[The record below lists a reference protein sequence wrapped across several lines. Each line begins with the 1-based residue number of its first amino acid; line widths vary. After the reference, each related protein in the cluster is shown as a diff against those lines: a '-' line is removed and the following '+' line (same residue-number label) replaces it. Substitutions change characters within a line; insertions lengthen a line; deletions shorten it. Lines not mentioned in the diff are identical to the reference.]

1 MTESSLFQQVLLIE
15 DDPAHMLL
23 LKRALGSIADEIV
36 AVTSLN
42 AAFAALDVASF
53 DLIITDLKLPDSEGV
68 SHVRT
73 LSEKAP
79 ESALVVITSSTRLE
93 DAVLA
98 MKSGAKD
105 FLLKDFQ
112 GDFEESLRIALSRVF
127 ATMQLERERK
137 KLQTAVE
144 NTDDALAVVSPEG
157 QIQYGNSAFKEF
169 QRVCGKGSGN
179 GSGNFLSLFVSDRID
194 RGEKLAE
201 SIKEQL
207 ASLQAEEVWT
217 SQFKL
222 VAETGD
228 LWFEMSASGIRN
240 ALSSREIII
249 WIRDISEQKH
259 REEFQREMLSTT
271 THDLKGPLGA
281 VLTGIELLQD
291 QVKGQDKAQ
300 ALLIRVE
307 SATRGV
313 VNLIDEFLSARRI
326 EEGNLVLHPVEVN
339 LTELLHK
346 ICDTYQSI
354 AQSRKITFTI
364 NAADEIVAMVDPL
377 SLERILGNLISNAF
391 KFTQPGGAISVGLGQ
406 SANEVTFSVEDS
418 GSGMEPAEVK
428 RIFERFSRLDRHQQ
442 LSGTGLG
449 LFVVKSLVSAH
460 GGGIEVASKLGTG
473 SRISVNLPRN
483 PPVSERGELFC
494 LI

>member
-23 LKRALGSIADEIV
+23 LKRALDSIADEIV

-42 AAFAALDVASF
+42 AAFTALAGASF

-127 ATMQLERERK
+127 ATMQLERERT

-169 QRVCGKGSGN
+169 QRVCGN
-179 GSGNFLSLFVSDRID
+179 GSGNFLSLFTSDRID
-194 RGEKLAE
+194 RGEKIAE

-222 VAETGD
+222 GAETGD

-240 ALSSREIII
+240 ALSSREIIV

-259 REEFQREMLSTT
+259 REKFQREMLSTT

-291 QVKGQDKAQ
+291 QLKGQDKAQ

-346 ICDTYQSI
+346 VCDTYQSI

-391 KFTQPGGAISVGLGQ
+391 KFTGPGGAISVGLDQ
-406 SANEVTFSVEDS
+406 SASEVTFSVEDS

-460 GGGIEVASKLGTG
+460 GGGIEVASKLGAG